1 MPYNAYSNKEEVQKM
16 KVYIRQDNPEKNKIG
31 NYKVIERKARY
42 DSEGMYILWNKKKV
56 YVYENG
62 AVRYFA

>member
-1 MPYNAYSNKEEVQKM
+1 M

-42 DSEGMYILWNKKKV
+42 DSAGMYVLWNKQKV
-56 YVYENG
+56 YVYDDG